1 MDVGVGVEGVE
12 GVEGVGVGGDVPD
25 ALSLSLLGGMDTPQ
39 SAPAAGLGPV
49 PLLPSGPGPGL
60 AVFMATL
67 VPVPAGQTGACQ
79 RTD

>member
-1 MDVGVGVEGVE
+1 MWEWEWREWREWREWVWVVTF
-12 GVEGVGVGGDVPD
+12 
-25 ALSLSLLGGMDTPQ
+25 LMHSLSLLGGMDTPQ